1 MTYKTLSRRQAAI
14 LAAMARGLIPS
25 GGPYFSLGAGDLESQ
40 WLPRV
45 DYAVRRMP
53 PMTCLGIKIML
64 RLMDYALPLLTIKR
78 LVSLTRLDND
88 RLVTVM
94 GRAESLGALG
104 AAGVVVVKVLI
115 FPAFYGLKEAQEAI
129 GYSPRFPTP
138 PYFEG
143 LKE

>member
-1 MTYKTLSRRQAAI
+1 M
-14 LAAMARGLIPS
+14 
-25 GGPYFSLGAGDLESQ
+25 ESQ